1 MRRLQDLRLLQVL
14 VGGTER
20 GNFGGPSAPRDAG
33 RGSLFFIVC
42 VPGESPS
49 LVSHST
55 LHVWSEEMRPGD
67 SHRAVCG
74 RMSMHSS
81 SEANAG
87 TAIEHTAVL
96 QLRGRTFGPP
106 LVKRIYLL
114 LPI

>member
-1 MRRLQDLRLLQVL
+1 
-14 VGGTER
+14 
-20 GNFGGPSAPRDAG
+20 
-33 RGSLFFIVC
+33 
-42 VPGESPS
+42 
-49 LVSHST
+49 
-55 LHVWSEEMRPGD
+55 
-67 SHRAVCG
+67 VCG